1 MAKSSKKKNYK
12 VSNKPRVAQMNEYIY
27 TQIDKPKKPK
37 LVGPKMKRKDYKMR
51 NVKVTYDKTIK
62 RGKPMT
68 AAQMSSANAGIST
81 NESFP
86 SKGRTKGMSKN
97 PVGSGEISNTKRM
110 NALKAQQK
118 AGIGI
123 GDIRNAEDSV
133 SKAKFGIGKKVKMA
147 DGTIK
152 KMTGDVVGH
161 KMANAKSDSNIT
173 PPKQKVKAPANP
185 NKIKGYKIGAN
196 SPINLAKASN
206 RLSPAAKRAI
216 ILGAKVAGKGAT
228 RLIPVVGQVL
238 LMKDIYD
245 VNKFASSLPKQKKT
259 KMKLYGTSI
268 NKSYKYNK

>member
-12 VSNKPRVAQMNEYIY
+12 VSGKPKVAQMNDYIY
-27 TQIDKPKKPK
+27 TQLDKPKKPK
-37 LVGPKMKRKDYKMR
+37 LVGPKMKRKDYRMR
-51 NVKVTYDKTIK
+51 GVEVKYDKSIK

-68 AAQMSSANAGIST
+68 ATQMSAANAGIST

-86 SKGRTKGMSKN
+86 SRGRTKGMSKN

-110 NALKAQQK
+110 AQLKAQKK

-123 GDIRNAEDSV
+123 GDVRNADSV

-147 DGTIK
+147 DGTTR
-152 KMTGDVVGH
+152 KMTGDIIGYKAANT
-161 KMANAKSDSNIT
+161 KMDSQIV
-173 PPKQKVKAPANP
+173 PSKQKVKATANP

-196 SPINLAKASN
+196 SPVNLAKASK

-216 ILGAKVAGKGAT
+216 ISGAKVATKGAT

-238 LMKDIYD
+238 FMKDMYD
-245 VNKFASSLPKQKKT
+245 VNKWATSQPKKKKT
-259 KMKLYGTSI
+259 NMKLYGQSI

>member
-12 VSNKPRVAQMNEYIY
+12 VSGKPRVAQMNEYIY

-37 LVGPKMKRKDYKMR
+37 LIGPKMKRKDYRMKGVE
-51 NVKVTYDKTIK
+51 VKYDKSIK
-62 RGKPMT
+62 PGKPMT
-68 AAQMSSANAGIST
+68 ARQMSAANAGIST

-86 SKGRTKGMSKN
+86 SRGRTKGMSKN
-97 PVGSGEISNTKRM
+97 PVGSGEISNARRM
-110 NALKAQQK
+110 KELKSQK
-118 AGIGI
+118 AAGIGV
-123 GDIRNAEDSV
+123 GDIRNADSV

-147 DGTIK
+147 DGTIR
-152 KMTGDVVGH
+152 KMTGDTVGYKAANT
-161 KMANAKSDSNIT
+161 KMDSQIT
-173 PPKQKVKAPANP
+173 PSKQKVKANPNP

-196 SPINLAKASN
+196 SPVNLAKASK

-216 ILGAKVAGKGAT
+216 MLGAKAAGKGAT

-245 VNKFASSLPKQKKT
+245 VNKWATSQPKKKKT
-259 KMKLYGTSI
+259 NMKLYGTSI